1 MWSFSNY
8 SDFVYNSFSFFRTNL
23 KIFWFKLF
31 VIKFF
36 LFSPLKIFSLKIIF
50 EIFLSQNDKI
60 LLKWKKWLVG
70 NRPYRILRTVARKLE
85 YPFRWPYLVAF
96 DEEIGNK
103 INLYQIKLNI
113 ILYLYSP
120 ISISLSKTNRELKKL
135 NYVEYCFKGSR
146 QICCDWKIRQ
156 K

>member
-1 MWSFSNY
+1 MILFIIRLAFFELIWKFSCSNFL
-8 SDFVYNSFSFFRTNL
+8 SSNFFSFLPSKYFPW
-23 KIFWFKLF
+23 KI
-31 VIKFF
+31 
-36 LFSPLKIFSLKIIF
+36 SLKF
-50 EIFLSQNDKI
+50 FLSQNDKI

-70 NRPYRILRTVARKLE
+70 NWPYRILRTVARKLE

>member
-1 MWSFSNY
+1 LWSFST
-8 SDFVYNSFSFFRTNL
+8 SRDFVYNLFSFFRTNL

-31 VIKFF
+31 LSSIFF
-36 LFSPLKIFSLKIIF
+36 SFLPSKYFPWKFSLKL
-50 EIFLSQNDKI
+50 FLSQNDKI

-70 NRPYRILRTVARKLE
+70 NWPYRILRTVARKLE

-146 QICCDWKIRQ
+146 QICCDWK
-156 K
+156 

>member
-1 MWSFSNY
+1 LWSFSNY
-8 SDFVYNSFSFFRTNL
+8 CDFVYNLFSFFRTNL

-36 LFSPLKIFSLKIIF
+36 LFSPLKIFSLKIFF

-70 NRPYRILRTVARKLE
+70 NRLYRILRTVARKLE

-120 ISISLSKTNRELKKL
+120 ISISLSKTNRELKKI